1 MEAQEAQ
8 RKAEYSREEKEAS
21 IVKEESVSLESI
33 YDSETVATML
43 SIINEYMPSYTTT
56 FTEGDKR
63 QHYIE
68 AGHKLLKKG
77 NLQTAMFAYKKA
89 LESGRIEYEDRK
101 THFDLNFDV
110 EPFLAIGSVFE
121 TDEQYDKAMAF
132 YNEAIK
138 QKQKNNFRIPESTTV
153 MSENQLNYYS
163 KSLAKA
169 YFYKALL
176 LKQLREINEAFQNLD
191 EAIKYNKFLCVAY
204 WEKANL
210 FKEAKQFD
218 KAIIVYDELMIHKGG
233 MYDSSKLVTETFY
246 YKAQLLKMMGKNEE
260 AIVEFDKFI
269 ASNQEYF
276 NPNEISLQEAYWEK
290 AEALDNL
297 NKTDEANYCKG
308 LALYHSEETS
318 DHKKSI
324 AFFDEALKDAREA
337 NNIAL
342 YNFYKG
348 CTL

>member
-1 MEAQEAQ
+1 
-8 RKAEYSREEKEAS
+8 
-21 IVKEESVSLESI
+21 
-33 YDSETVATML
+33 
-43 SIINEYMPSYTTT
+43 
-56 FTEGDKR
+56 
-63 QHYIE
+63 
-68 AGHKLLKKG
+68 
-77 NLQTAMFAYKKA
+77 
-89 LESGRIEYEDRK
+89 
-101 THFDLNFDV
+101 
-110 EPFLAIGSVFE
+110 
-121 TDEQYDKAMAF
+121 MAF